1 MKKRGIFSLVLLL
14 AVFTTLAA
22 QDYTDI
28 GTAYELVISDEAL
41 AEAET
46 NSSSSV
52 TTITSEEIKAYNAET
67 TAELVNKAIGTT
79 FSSYGALGA
88 AQNVQ
93 IRGASSDKT
102 AVYLD
107 GVPLTS
113 AHQGTYDLSSI
124 PLNMIDHIEII
135 KSGAGNLARTN
146 AIGGMVNLIT
156 KKGTVTEKPYTL
168 SFENGSFLPLSYG
181 SSDVRNWASLTDS
194 QKLDL
199 SYSNNLNGLGVS
211 ANLGGIVAQNAYTYD
226 TSTDRALRENA
237 GVKNMHGSVNLDG
250 NVGENIAFKSNN
262 MAFYQNLGVPGS
274 TSWPSADTY
283 QNDFQATTN
292 NDFTFSNLGFDPV
305 ESVKAVV
312 SYTFARTFFHDAIN
326 GDSTHNKHKAY
337 TQVEQNWDLGENYSL
352 TSGIDGTLDY
362 VDSTK
367 IGKEGRF
374 IPSIYANGSIY
385 LPTGLVS
392 LHPSV
397 NIAYIS
403 DTNQVSPN
411 ASLGVIYAIL
421 DTTSLKATVSYAEN
435 VPTFSQMYWPDDWGY
450 HGNPDLKT
458 EKGINGD
465 LGASYTNGPL
475 SYEGSLFGR
484 NIYDAI
490 AGDPN
495 DNYIPYN
502 IAHSVYF
509 GTEQSVEWTINAMFA
524 LQSSYQYN
532 KSFDLSNGQTLSDN
546 IEVSS
551 VRKHTAKASVSYTQN
566 IYDVVLSGEY
576 LGKTTYS
583 DAIVLLNLSANAQVT
598 ENLKTYIA
606 IDNLLNT
613 SYELYSGYPMPKMK
627 VRLGGSWNF

>member
-14 AVFTTLAA
+14 AALTMLAA

-28 GTAYELVISDEAL
+28 GTAYELVISDEAF

-52 TTITSEEIKAYNAET
+52 TTITNEEIKAYNAET

-102 AVYLD
+102 AVFLD

-124 PLNMIDHIEII
+124 PLSMIDHIEII

-146 AIGGMVNLIT
+146 AIGGMVNIIT
-156 KKGTVTEKPYTL
+156 KKGIASDKPYTL
-168 SFENGSFLPLSYG
+168 SFENGSFLPLPYG
-181 SSDVRNWASLTDS
+181 SSDERNMGSLVDS

-199 SYSNNLNGLGVS
+199 AYTNNIKGLGVS
-211 ANLGGIVAQNAYTYD
+211 ANLGGIVAQNAYTYE

-237 GVKNMHGSVNLDG
+237 GVKNIHGSANLDG
-250 NVGENIAFKSNN
+250 NAGENVAFKSNN

-274 TSWPSADTY
+274 ITWASADNY
-283 QNDFQATTN
+283 QTDLQATTN
-292 NDFTFSNLGFDPV
+292 NAVTFTNLGIDSLG
-305 ESVKAVV
+305 SVKTVAN
-312 SYTFARTFFHDAIN
+312 YTFARTFFHDALS

-337 TQVEQNWDLGENYSL
+337 TQVEQDWNLGENYSL
-352 TSGIDGTLDY
+352 TSGVDGTFDY

-367 IGKEGRF
+367 IGQEMRF
-374 IPSIYANGSIY
+374 IPSLYANGSIY
-385 LPTGLVS
+385 LPGDFVS
-392 LHPSV
+392 LHPSLNV
-397 NIAYIS
+397 AYIS
-403 DTNQVSPN
+403 DTKEVSPN
-411 ASLGVIYAIL
+411 ASLGAIYTL
-421 DTTSLKATVSYAEN
+421 SETTGLKATVSYAEN
-435 VPTFSQMYWPDDWGY
+435 VPTFSQMYWPDEWGY
-450 HGNPDLKT
+450 HGNPALET
-458 EKGINGD
+458 EKGLNGD
-465 LGASYTNGPL
+465 FGATYTNGPL
-475 SYEGSLFGR
+475 SYEGSVFGR
-484 NIYDAI
+484 NIYNAI

-502 IAHSVYF
+502 IAHSIYL
-509 GTEQSVEWTINAMFA
+509 GTEQSAGWTVNSMLA
-524 LQSSYQYN
+524 LQASYQYN

-546 IEVSS
+546 IEVST
-551 VRKHTAKASVSYTQN
+551 VRKHTAKASVSYTQD
-566 IYDVVLSGEY
+566 IFDVVLSGEY
-576 LGKTTYS
+576 LGKTSYS

-598 ENLKTYIA
+598 ESLKAYVA
-606 IDNLLNT
+606 IDNMLNT
-613 SYELYSGYPMPKMK
+613 SYELYGGYPMPGMK
-627 VRLGGSWNF
+627 IRLGGSWNF